1 METAIG
7 DIMTNVSTRTTS
19 NTLALFLLG
28 ILLGVALTG
37 NAHAQVT
44 LENTIKKIET
54 YVAEDGEVKRSAVDA
69 ESVVPGDELKY
80 VIRFKNEGEQPVD
93 AGSIVIRDLVPEH
106 TEYIAGTA
114 FGSGTNIFYSLD
126 GENFADPEALKVVS
140 DGTEVMADAGA
151 YRAIQWSFAPE
162 LQPGESGY
170 VSFNVR
176 LK

>member
-1 METAIG
+1 
-7 DIMTNVSTRTTS
+7 MTNITTRTNT

-28 ILLGVALTG
+28 IVLGLAIT
-37 NAHAQVT
+37 NSAHAQVK

-54 YVAEDGEVKRSAVDA
+54 YVAEDGEVKRSVVAAD
-69 ESVVPGDELKY
+69 SVVPGDELQY
-80 VIRFKNEGEQPVD
+80 VIRFKNEGEQSVD

-114 FGSGTNIFYSLD
+114 FGSGTDIIYSLD
-126 GENFADPEALKVVS
+126 GETFANPEALTVMTDGAEVV
-140 DGTEVMADAGA
+140 ADAQA

-162 LQPGESGY
+162 LKPGESGY